1 MIALNNIDIK
11 NTLTMTIGLTHPAYH
26 VTGKRGILIGIPEVR
41 EINLLVSLK
50 SDRVH
55 LMRGVM
61 SVREG
66 GLRDEMIMSMFMS

>member
-1 MIALNNIDIK
+1 
-11 NTLTMTIGLTHPAYH
+11 MTIELTHPAYH

>member
-1 MIALNNIDIK
+1 MIALINIDIK
-11 NTLTMTIGLTHPAYH
+11 NTLTMTIELTHPAYH
-26 VTGKRGILIGIPEVR
+26 VTGKRGIPTGIPEVKG
-41 EINLLVSLK
+41 INLLVSLK

-66 GLRDEMIMSMFMS
+66 GLRDEMIMTMFTS